1 MKRSFNDAFQTA
13 LYVGKMILRNV
24 FQTFLKAEAVDR
36 YGDTLLLTND
46 CSSSLSLKT
55 IE

>member
-13 LYVGKMILRNV
+13 FYVGKMILRNV

-46 CSSSLSLKT
+46 CSSFLSLKT